1 MRGDQAGA
9 DEADP
14 RLDPAFLPCVGQGA
28 MGADGAEDDR
38 GPAKK
43 PRPGGRENLTA
54 LLPRQPVEDRD
65 DIRTTVEEDRA
76 QESAVLQHVLALHP
90 TAITIEEL
98 VRELDPGRDSF
109 AQRDAVERAVRDLAG
124 SGLLYQGESLVRPT
138 RAALRFDE
146 LLG

>member
-1 MRGDQAGA
+1 
-9 DEADP
+9 
-14 RLDPAFLPCVGQGA
+14 
-28 MGADGAEDDR
+28 
-38 GPAKK
+38 
-43 PRPGGRENLTA
+43 
-54 LLPRQPVEDRD
+54 VEDRD

-90 TAITIEEL
+90 LAITIAEL
-98 VRELDPGRDSF
+98 VRELDPDRDSF

-124 SGLLYQGESLVRPT
+124 SGLLHQSESLVLPT